1 MLGLITLIIHWTVN
15 TKVDMR
21 FNVKNAHWLSDR
33 VRDKILQMVFSA
45 AKLSRKLFT

>member
-1 MLGLITLIIHWTVN
+1 MLGLITLIIDWTVN

-33 VRDKILQMVFSA
+33 IRDKILQTVFSA
-45 AKLSRKLFT
+45 AKLYRKLFA